1 MIDTRREAELM
12 PMVQIM
18 GYRCERCGH
27 QWRPRGGDPD
37 DQTHPDPKVC
47 PNCKSAWWDVPKKD
61 KAEKTV

>member
-1 MIDTRREAELM
+1 M